1 MLFGMFLSDLISQV
15 VSCRGDL
22 IKQGPLYLMHFQYGL
37 GKKVSN
43 FVSFKWPTV
52 TQWSTTLKIAYRI
65 FFKPIAILAIFV
77 V

>member
-22 IKQGPLYLMHFQYGL
+22 IKQGPLYLMHIQYGL
-37 GKKVSN
+37 GKKGFSN
-43 FVSFKWPTV
+43 FVSFKWP